1 MLKNLYLIVGPSG
14 VGKTTIAKELTK
26 RFGYFQVRS
35 YTTRP
40 PRFEGEEGY
49 IFLTP
54 QEFSALPQK
63 IACVTFNGYEYTT
76 TAQALDNND
85 IYVVEPSG
93 VKEVREQYKNRP
105 VYVIGLTAPE
115 EVLKNRMLNRGDV
128 LPYVEERISNDK
140 KVFAGFTGLCDTVV
154 VNDSLESV
162 IAEIQKFIADKER
175 TGIVI

>member
-85 IYVVEPSG
+85 
-93 VKEVREQYKNRP
+93 K
-105 VYVIGLTAPE
+105 IGRAH
-115 EVLKNRMLNRGDV
+115 V
-128 LPYVEERISNDK
+128 
-140 KVFAGFTGLCDTVV
+140 
-154 VNDSLESV
+154 
-162 IAEIQKFIADKER
+162 
-175 TGIVI
+175 